1 MMIING
7 KKFVFFFG
15 AIIILNLLLYSIK
28 NTNCNKTIN
37 TMATIKNKYEIL
49 VDVEESKLYVI
60 NKGIIAKIFS
70 CSGGK
75 WNTPS
80 PIGTWKIIK
89 KAKWGE
95 GFRRLLDGT

>member
-1 MMIING
+1 MKIIT
-7 KKFVFFFG
+7 KKNIFLFG
-15 AIIILNLLLYSIK
+15 AIVLIALILFIIVWPRNE
-28 NTNCNKTIN
+28 TIN
-37 TMATIKNKYEIL
+37 TMANIENKYEIL
-49 VDVEESKLYVI
+49 VDVQESTLYLL
-60 NKGIIAKIFS
+60 NNGKIESTFL